1 MGPTAD
7 CEERFGLG
15 LAGVIRKTAT
25 TVCETP
31 EDAPLPSSMT
41 CYPFKQPHKKNRDR
55 PWDNFCVAH
64 NFVVDF
70 SKVGRD
76 GQWH

>member
-1 MGPTAD
+1 
-7 CEERFGLG
+7 
-15 LAGVIRKTAT
+15 
-25 TVCETP
+25 
-31 EDAPLPSSMT
+31 MT

-70 SKVGRD
+70 SKVGMD
-76 GQWH
+76 GQELLAKRGVDGGW